1 MSDRERKREDV
12 QPEPVAQQPS
22 TQERN
27 QFETL
32 QHNARELLDS
42 ARQLID
48 DTLSGES
55 EDYLNAV
62 RQQGGQ

>member
-1 MSDRERKREDV
+1 MSDREKKREDV

-27 QFETL
+27 HFETL